1 MDTPTLR
8 RLLAIGALILAVA
21 SIALGANLLVAA
33 VVLIAVALLL

>member
-1 MDTPTLR
+1 MDAATLR

-21 SIALGANLLVAA
+21 SIAIGAHLLVAA